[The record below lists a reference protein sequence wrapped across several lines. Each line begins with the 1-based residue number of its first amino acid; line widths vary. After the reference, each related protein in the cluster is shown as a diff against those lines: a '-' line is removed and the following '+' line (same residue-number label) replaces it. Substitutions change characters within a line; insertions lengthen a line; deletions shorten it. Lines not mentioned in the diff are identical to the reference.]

1 MNISLIGLSKSYL
14 LTNEKLRVLDD
25 INYEFASGTTTSI
38 VGPSGSGKTTL
49 LSLIAGLDNPDQGK
63 IMIGS
68 DSFGDMNEADR
79 TKFRSRNMGIV
90 FQRFHLIPTLTAIEN
105 VALPLEINKMSG
117 AFEQAAS
124 TLTAV
129 GLGTR
134 LEHLPAELSGG
145 ECQRVA
151 IARAMIHQPR
161 IILADE
167 PSGNL
172 DTETGDHVMNLLFDL
187 CSKNK
192 TSLILVT
199 HNERHAERCQRVL
212 RIAGGKIKL

>member
-1 MNISLIGLSKSYL
+1 MNISLVGISKSYNL
-14 LTNEKLRVLDD
+14 GNEKLKVLND
-25 INYEFASGTTTSI
+25 INYEFATGTTTSI

-49 LSLIAGLDNPDQGK
+49 LSLIAGLDNPDHGT
-63 IMIGS
+63 IMLGS
-68 DSFGDMNEADR
+68 ENFGAMSESDR
-79 TKFRSRNMGIV
+79 TKFRSRNLGIV

-105 VALPLEINKMSG
+105 VALPLEINKMDG
-117 AFEQAAS
+117 AFDHAAAI
-124 TLTAV
+124 LKAV

-134 LEHLPAELSGG
+134 MDHLPSELSGG

-172 DTETGDHVMNLLFDL
+172 DTETGDLVMDLLFDL
-187 CSKNK
+187 CSKNQI
-192 TSLILVT
+192 SLILVT
-199 HNERHAERCQRVL
+199 HNERHANRCANVL
-212 RIAGGKIKL
+212 RIAGGRIKL